1 MQKNRK
7 TQLRYQ
13 TFALDIY
20 NYLFDFERKRSAQ
33 VLETMFCVEGVSVQL
48 PIFVLDKVSFSTSL
62 AVFFETSHLIEQI
75 VDMNRSTNCSRRP
88 IFKAADEFLHHRT
101 CFAERKSGV

>member
-1 MQKNRK
+1 MENNRK
-7 TQLRYQ
+7 TPLRYQ

-48 PIFVLDKVSFSTSL
+48 PIFVLDKVFQPAL
-62 AVFFETSHLIEQI
+62 LFFFETSHLIE
-75 VDMNRSTNCSRRP
+75 
-88 IFKAADEFLHHRT
+88 
-101 CFAERKSGV
+101 